1 MQLTGRH
8 GLLGTV
14 RRAVYDHSTCAA
26 DPFSAVVFERDRL
39 PALYNQ
45 RLVHHIQH
53 LEERH
58 VWADIPRLVSLE
70 AAFVVRTRLTPD
82 VIEGGYSA
90 SWLHGATGCSGP
102 GPSGGTLY
110 MCGGP
115 LLEIV
120 GSITGELDGGV
131 LTIMGGSLNIGG
143 TDYGVLGG
151 MLGAFPAVD
160 FMWSIVIAGLGTFY
174 FDNIYMGTG
183 LPNHFDGND
192 LILWGQNWNAYFCA
206 VGRAGCDRWGIDLYG
221 AKSSIPEPGTM
232 GLLGIGL
239 LGLDFS
245 MRRRKT

>member
-1 MQLTGRH
+1 MCNLTKAESINGR
-8 GLLGTV
+8 LKNKNLIRILALTMLVSPLTV
-14 RRAVYDHSTCAA
+14 SA
-26 DPFSAVVFERDRL
+26 DPVSVS
-39 PALYNQ
+39 Y
-45 RLVHHIQH
+45 
-53 LEERH
+53 
-58 VWADIPRLVSLE
+58 DIGPY
-70 AAFVVRTRLTPD
+70 
-82 VIEGGYSA
+82 IEGGYSA

-115 LLEIV
+115 VLEIV

-206 VGRAGCDRWGIDLYG
+206 VGTAGCDRWGIDLYG

-239 LGLDFS
+239 LGLGFS